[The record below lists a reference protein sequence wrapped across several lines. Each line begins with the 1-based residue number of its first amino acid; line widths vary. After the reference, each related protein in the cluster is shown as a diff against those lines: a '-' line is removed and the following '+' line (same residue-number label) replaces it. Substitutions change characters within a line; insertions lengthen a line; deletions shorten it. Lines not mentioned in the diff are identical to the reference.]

1 MMYGK
6 ITELDKKSQGLQIT
20 TMKYCMGMKSE
31 AIIKTMNL
39 TAEEQNNFHAMIL
52 KFESYFN
59 PKINEIGLRRA
70 FQNRRLEQGKN
81 IDLYRRSLYATANIS
96 NFSDKNER
104 IRDQFISGFK
114 YKMP

>member
-52 KFESYFN
+52 KFDSYFN
-59 PKINEIGLRRA
+59 PKRNEVRLRRA
-70 FQNRRLEQGKN
+70 FQNRRLEQGEN